1 MSPKLLL
8 SIALCL
14 LCLLAPMT
22 YTPQGSWA
30 ELIILSVIVFI
41 SIYTCWSLFYSRTL
55 AQSSRARRAQFPFDS
70 LFTPALWGAWIS
82 VLGALVSLMP
92 MSTFQLSMIAPQA
105 AQDWL
110 EFKDSL
116 YSISQFSKGIELNY
130 FPLSLSPAHS
140 WHWLVLQLNWIILIY
155 LAGLVRGFRR
165 PLLFGLAFIGPLLA
179 LVACIHTL
187 GDANLL
193 YFKIQSADRVQL
205 SGFITALINPNHAA
219 SLLMLSGF
227 VSLGLAEETNQGLD
241 QDSTDK
247 KLSMLFYLS
256 ASFSSIALPFTSSR
270 AAILIYMMMLGFWYS
285 RNQLSWVNFRRSLLA
300 CVMSLGILF
309 PLCIMLLAKSGWWDN
324 QEMIK
329 GQSWVDS
336 LLIVAQY
343 FPWGSGRE
351 SFGEIFTHYQSVK
364 TMNWVSHPENQIIR
378 TIVEAGFIGLLSML
392 YYSWSWWKWWT
403 LESIQNHP
411 LALSLGLG
419 VTALTLHQGFDFGV
433 ESLGVMVPL
442 ACAWGLMWSYQSAQN
457 IFGTKTTKYKKR
469 SSAWNRSLKQTIVM
483 SLLLLVGLLINCFKV
498 SPIRQVIEHYDES
511 LNTGELI
518 NKSLEHPLSAH
529 IAVRFA
535 HSQNLSMNERLVWVK
550 RSKSLAPQWSSP
562 LILEARLFHQSG
574 FDQMAALNYRSVL
587 SRFPEQRD
595 LIFQDLFRSSL
606 AYPYEKWLPEKD
618 WYSFYSQYRNINQQ
632 AANQFLRALDSK
644 VVSQNLNLRSLYI
657 RYIIPSCHDQDQQ
670 AVRNLIP
677 HYTIQL
683 KEHELNEQL
692 KKSKAHCL
700 LKQEL
705 ITYRA
710 SQAMCIAQKREK
722 KSFIQPIQKLYES
735 LKKEICYKQSE
746 KELDLRAEKSFFSLR
761 KILKTR

>member
-30 ELIILSVIVFI
+30 ELTILSVITFI
-41 SIYTCWSLFYSRTL
+41 SVYTCGRLFHSRTL
-55 AQSSRARRAQFPFDS
+55 AQSSRARRSQFPLDS
-70 LFTPALWGAWIS
+70 LFTPALWGAWLS
-82 VLGALVSLMP
+82 VFGALIALIPIP
-92 MSTFQLSMIAPQA
+92 MSLLSMISPQV

-116 YSISQFSKGIELNY
+116 YGISQFSQGIELNY

-140 WHWLVLQLNWIILIY
+140 WHWLVLQFNWIILIY

-165 PLLFGLAFIGPLLA
+165 PLLFALASIGPLLA

-193 YFKIQSADRVQL
+193 YFKFQSADRAQL

-227 VSLGLAEETNQGLD
+227 VSLGLAEETNQGSD
-241 QDSTDK
+241 KYSTDK
-247 KLSMLFYLS
+247 KLSTLFHLS
-256 ASFSSIALPFTSSR
+256 AILSSIALPFTSSR
-270 AAILIYMMMLGFWYS
+270 AAVLIYIIMLGVWYL
-285 RNQLSWVNFRRSLLA
+285 RHQLSWFNFRRMLLA
-300 CVMSLGILF
+300 CVTSLGILF
-309 PLCIMLLAKSGWWDN
+309 PICVMFLARSGWWDE
-324 QEMIK
+324 QDIIK

-336 LLIVAQY
+336 LLIMGKY

-364 TMNWVSHPENQIIR
+364 TMNWISHPENQIIR

-392 YYSWSWWKWWT
+392 YYVWSWWKWWKI
-403 LESIQNHP
+403 ESIQNHP

-419 VTALTLHQGFDFGV
+419 VTALTLHQGYDFGV

-442 ACAWGLMWSYQSAQN
+442 ACAWGLMWSYHSAQN
-457 IFGTKTTKYKKR
+457 IFGAKATKHKR
-469 SSAWNRSLKQTIVM
+469 RASAWKRSLKQTILM
-483 SLLLLVGLLINCFKV
+483 SLLLLVGLLIICFKG
-498 SPIRQVIEHYDES
+498 SPIRQVVKHYDES

-518 NKSLEHPLSAH
+518 NKSLSHPLSAH
-529 IAVRFA
+529 IAVRLA
-535 HSQNLSMNERLVWVK
+535 HSTNLSMNERLVWVK
-550 RSKSLAPQWSSP
+550 RSKRLAPQWSSP
-562 LILEARLFHQSG
+562 LILEARLLHQSG

-587 SRFPEQRD
+587 LRFPEQRD
-595 LIFQDLFRSSL
+595 FIFQDLFRSSL
-606 AYPYEKWLPEKD
+606 AYPYEEWLPEKD
-618 WYSFYSQYRNINQQ
+618 WYSFYSQYRNINQE
-632 AANQFLRALDSK
+632 AASQFLRALDLK
-644 VVSQNLNLRSLYI
+644 TVSQDLNLRALYI

-670 AVRNLIP
+670 AVRSLIP
-677 HYTIQL
+677 HYKMQL

-692 KKSKAHCL
+692 KKSKTHCL

-705 ITYRA
+705 ITYKT
-710 SQAMCIAQKREK
+710 SQAMCTDQKRGNEPL
-722 KSFIQPIQKLYES
+722 IQSIQKLYQP
-735 LKKEICYKQSE
+735 LKKEICYKQSK

-761 KILKTR
+761 KILKNR